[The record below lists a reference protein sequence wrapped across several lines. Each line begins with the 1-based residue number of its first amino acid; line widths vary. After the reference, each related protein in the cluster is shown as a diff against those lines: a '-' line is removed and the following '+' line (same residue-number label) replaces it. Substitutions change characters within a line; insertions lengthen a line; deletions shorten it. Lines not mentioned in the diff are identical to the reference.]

1 LRYLNAAG
9 LPGVYSEFASKQ
21 QVVEPQRLALVFA
34 D

>member
-9 LPGVYSEFASKQ
+9 LCGVYLEFASKQ
-21 QVVEPQRLALVFA
+21 QVVEPQWLALVFI